1 MKRGSERQLTA
12 DAASDSDGEENA
24 GSGTWEKASGAEL
37 SQRKI
42 LRVRRDRKEI
52 PTVSTFSS
60 DSLTGSSSNPFGA
73 MKGFVAAAPATKPPA
88 AAPAPSAFPSGFTFG
103 ATAPTAAPKAMP
115 SFGSTAAPTA
125 AGSSKGGDADS
136 TATPVT
142 GFSNFATFSSSAQG
156 IGSGSG
162 SASKAGEKAAQVQS
176 SLTFSSSPSAADGT
190 YGAKMTQ
197 LNTAL
202 LAWMHKQQEQAP
214 LGLWSRGL
222 EDYVL
227 HAERLAKQFGVSGPS
242 THPAAPAKAETGA
255 GAAAAAKPTPAP
267 APAPA
272 AEKPLFS
279 PAVPAAP
286 AASAPAPAF
295 AFGAPAAAAA
305 MDGSGSAG
313 FSWGNKGKEAGG
325 IGNNNAFALPPNS
338 VASLPLPTF
347 GLKAPAASTAS
358 TEGFGFGFGAPVPA
372 PAATGASFGA
382 PVLASA
388 SGGGDDDD
396 DEGEP
401 ILEPE
406 VVLRDENDKDEIL
419 FQADCSLRRMDMKA
433 EPKPEWKDLGK
444 GSLRVTH
451 DPTTGVRRILV
462 REKSMGKVT
471 LNASFF
477 SAQKFDKV
485 GKASIRFPAVVP
497 NTDAEA
503 AEGSTSLNTF
513 LIKTKESDT
522 DNAIAALVSAR
533 DSKK

>member
-1 MKRGSERQLTA
+1 M
-12 DAASDSDGEENA
+12 
-24 GSGTWEKASGAEL
+24 
-37 SQRKI
+37 
-42 LRVRRDRKEI
+42 
-52 PTVSTFSS
+52 
-60 DSLTGSSSNPFGA
+60 
-73 MKGFVAAAPATKPPA
+73 
-88 AAPAPSAFPSGFTFG
+88 
-103 ATAPTAAPKAMP
+103 
-115 SFGSTAAPTA
+115 
-125 AGSSKGGDADS
+125 
-136 TATPVT
+136 
-142 GFSNFATFSSSAQG
+142 
-156 IGSGSG
+156 
-162 SASKAGEKAAQVQS
+162 
-176 SLTFSSSPSAADGT
+176 
-190 YGAKMTQ
+190 
-197 LNTAL
+197 
-202 LAWMHKQQEQAP
+202 
-214 LGLWSRGL
+214 
-222 EDYVL
+222 
-227 HAERLAKQFGVSGPS
+227 
-242 THPAAPAKAETGA
+242 
-255 GAAAAAKPTPAP
+255 
-267 APAPA
+267 
-272 AEKPLFS
+272 FS

-295 AFGAPAAAAA
+295 AFGAPAAAA
-305 MDGSGSAG
+305 DGSGSAG

-358 TEGFGFGFGAPVPA
+358 TGGFGFGFGAPVPA
-372 PAATGASFGA
+372 PAATSASFGA